1 MTKRDSSR
9 FPGLIESLLLFSSSS
24 SFAKIPAAA
33 GYGEVISSQMLCTFT
48 SKTTSEFKK
57 SIG

>member
-9 FPGLIESLLLFSSSS
+9 FPGLIESLLFFSSSS

-33 GYGEVISSQMLCTFT
+33 GDGEVISSQILCTFF
-48 SKTTSEFKK
+48 E
-57 SIG
+57 